1 MSNLHRFPSRPKPV
15 LITGGAGF
23 LGSNLADRL
32 ASDGVPVLVFD
43 SLERPAAERN
53 LVWLKQRHGGLIS
66 VSVADIRDEDAVDH
80 AVRNA
85 AAVFHLAAQVSV
97 ATSFADP
104 TADFAINARGTLN
117 VLEALRRRADP
128 PPLLFASTSM
138 VYGRLEA
145 LDPMPWRVGSVDARV
160 PTGVAEDAPLDFHSP
175 YACSKGAADQYVLDY
190 ARNFGLPAVVFRLS
204 GVYGPR
210 QFGTEDQGWIA
221 RFLIRA
227 LASETVTVHGDG
239 RQVRDVLY
247 VQDAIDAWLSAWI
260 AIDAVRGRA
269 FNLGGGAGNRLTQLE
284 LLERIPGLTGRAP
297 AVEFAEA
304 RPGEQPW
311 YVSDTGALAEA
322 LGWQPQVDLTQGLG
336 LLTRWLSDQV
346 VPAVA
351 QRRGV
356 PA

>member
-1 MSNLHRFPSRPKPV
+1 MSNLHRFPTRPKPV

-80 AVRNA
+80 AVRHA

-97 ATSFADP
+97 AASFADP

-117 VLEALRRRADP
+117 VLEALRRRSYP
-128 PPLLFASTSM
+128 PPLLYASTSR

-145 LDPMPWRVGSVDARV
+145 SDPTLIRLGAVDA
-160 PTGVAEDAPLDFHSP
+160 GVAEDTPPAFHSP

-190 ARNFGLPAVVFRLS
+190 ARSFDLPAVVFRLS

-221 RFLIRA
+221 RFLIGA
-227 LASETVTVHGDG
+227 LAGEPVTVHGDG

-247 VQDAIDAWLSAWI
+247 VQDAVDAWLSAWI
-260 AIDAVRGRA
+260 AIDTVRGRA
-269 FNLGGGAGNRLTQLE
+269 FNLGGGAGSRLSQLE
-284 LLERIPGLTGRAP
+284 LLQRIPGLTGRAP
-297 AVEFAEA
+297 VVAFAAA
-304 RPGEQPW
+304 RPGDQPW
-311 YVSDTGALAEA
+311 YVSDTSALAEA
-322 LGWQPQVDLTQGLG
+322 IGWQPQVDLTQGLG

-351 QRRGV
+351 QRQGV